1 MKTLR
6 RLIAGELQR
15 LMRYKIVPVSL
26 ATAGLWIVLFW
37 FLSPSEAVEIAPLLI
52 FVDAVVMSILLLGA
66 AHHLEKQEGTIK
78 TMMVMPISP
87 AQILASKTAASMVLA
102 LESAVVTAA
111 ALFFI
116 HKVTFNYLA
125 LIVFVAVA
133 AAAHAAIGF
142 VLSLKSKDFTT
153 MLVALMGYMFIFT
166 IPSLLFSFGAIAEK
180 YEWLLMLSPSHS
192 ASHLITAAV
201 RGEYKGAMAAAGCI
215 YLVVLAAALFRLA
228 VYPAFKANAVRG

>member
-1 MKTLR
+1 M
-6 RLIAGELQR
+6 
-15 LMRYKIVPVSL
+15 
-26 ATAGLWIVLFW
+26 
-37 FLSPSEAVEIAPLLI
+37 
-52 FVDAVVMSILLLGA
+52 
-66 AHHLEKQEGTIK
+66 
-78 TMMVMPISP
+78 
-87 AQILASKTAASMVLA
+87 
-102 LESAVVTAA
+102 TAA

-192 ASHLITAAV
+192 CQPPDY
-201 RGEYKGAMAAAGCI
+201 RGGAGGSIRSYGSWMYLSGSAGSRSTSDWLCI
-215 YLVVLAAALFRLA
+215 LRSRLM
-228 VYPAFKANAVRG
+228 P